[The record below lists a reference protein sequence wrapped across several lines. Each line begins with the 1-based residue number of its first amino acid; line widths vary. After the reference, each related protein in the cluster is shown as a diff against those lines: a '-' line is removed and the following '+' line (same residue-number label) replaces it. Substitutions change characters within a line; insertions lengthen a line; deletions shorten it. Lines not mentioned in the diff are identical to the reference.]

1 MLYILKIADYLKIL
15 TDEEVKDFV
24 VINFGDCL
32 KCTREKLYF
41 KLQCSKRF
49 NFYFPEV
56 FCLYR
61 KFFYFRRKP
70 EQ

>member
-1 MLYILKIADYLKIL
+1 MLYILKIADYLKIF

-24 VINFGDCL
+24 VTNFGDCF

-49 NFYFPEV
+49 FNRSF
-56 FCLYR
+56 LLIQ
-61 KFFYFRRKP
+61 KNFYFRRKP

>member
-24 VINFGDCL
+24 VINFGDCF
-32 KCTREKLYF
+32 KCIREKLYS

-49 NFYFPEV
+49 NFYFTEV
-56 FCLYR
+56 FCSYR
-61 KFFYFRRKP
+61 KSFYFRRKT